1 MPMLTQDEADALMA
15 MAKNLVEKAPLEFPL
30 AGQAKQFEALSE
42 DGHEAFVFDVNR
54 RGKIKLSK
62 CTYLERYAVL
72 EILVRLD
79 IDGPPHV
86 NPDGAD
92 VPCPNLHLY
101 KEGFGDKW
109 AYPLPAGKFSNTS
122 KLELTFVEFLGYC
135 NVKKIPDTLAAL
147 I

>member
-1 MPMLTQDEADALMA
+1 MLTQDKVDQLIA
-15 MAKNLVEKAPLEFPL
+15 MPKKLVETAMIEFSL
-30 AGQAKQFEALSE
+30 AGAAKQFDALSE
-42 DGHEAFVFDVNR
+42 DGREAFVFDVNR
-54 RGKIKLSK
+54 RGKLKLSK
-62 CTYLERYAVL
+62 CTYQERYAVV

-92 VPCPNLHLY
+92 VPCPHIHVY

-109 AYPLPAGKFSNTS
+109 AYPLPAGAFSNVN
-122 KLELTFVEFLGYC
+122 KLEVTFVEFLRYC
-135 NVKKIPDTLAAL
+135 NVKQIPETLLTL